1 MVWKRK
7 RTTKKPN
14 NHGWVVR
21 KEGAKGETKQSGRSF
36 ETISTEEIANG
47 VRDKFHKEKNI
58 ERKLE

>member
-1 MVWKRK
+1 MA
-7 RTTKKPN
+7 
-14 NHGWVVR
+14 R
-21 KEGAKGETKQSGRSF
+21 KEGEKGETKQSGRSF